1 MNITKS
7 YYEYLSGINKNNIQY
22 QFKCEKFSP
31 LYKCNR
37 LQLQINEVENNI
49 SKLSSMSRKSSSFN
63 NSHFKISN
71 ATVNIK
77 KSLIEI
83 ESELEELKTKE
94 LKKSSTIINRFSKLL
109 IENSVEILSRHI
121 SDLTLKFQKLL
132 QQQAEKIKKIE
143 KRKKNIS
150 HSANKKNN
158 INKAFNEYATDFT
171 NNNNYNEDD
180 ILLEVG
186 DQQITQNKESE
197 YYKSRLNDVQAIE
210 KTMGEISGM
219 MNRLSQMTYEQ
230 NFMIDN
236 ISKNTD
242 VALDHIEKGEK
253 EVKKLLERAKSNKW
267 LFIKI
272 FFIVLCISIFYIIFI
287 V

>member
-150 HSANKKNN
+150 FSANKKNN

-242 VALDHIEKGEK
+242 VALEHIEKGEK

>member
-1 MNITKS
+1 M
-7 YYEYLSGINKNNIQY
+7 
-22 QFKCEKFSP
+22 
-31 LYKCNR
+31 
-37 LQLQINEVENNI
+37 
-49 SKLSSMSRKSSSFN
+49 
-63 NSHFKISN
+63 
-71 ATVNIK
+71 
-77 KSLIEI
+77 
-83 ESELEELKTKE
+83 
-94 LKKSSTIINRFSKLL
+94 
-109 IENSVEILSRHI
+109 EILSRHI

-150 HSANKKNN
+150 FSANKKNN

-242 VALDHIEKGEK
+242 VALEHIEKGEK